1 MSDINTPTRGRPRH
15 FDEEAVLDD
24 LTALFWQKGYSQTT
38 VADLVETS
46 GVHKPSLYRTF
57 GTKDQLF
64 ATILRRYFAK
74 RMDMIDKAVEM
85 AGPGIEGIHA
95 FLERLKNN
103 DVTSTSQPGCLLA
116 NSSSELCGTTPGF
129 EQFGLEYRNALRQR
143 IRVLINQAEPEGT
156 TNDGITDQRTELFV
170 NFMLGLNVTTR
181 GGADDT
187 EIARIVDAMHTTVD
201 TWSRRLVTPLSD
213 VE

>member
-1 MSDINTPTRGRPRH
+1 VNDTNTPTRGRPRH
-15 FDEEAVLDD
+15 FDEETVLDD

-57 GTKDQLF
+57 GTKNELF
-64 ATILRRYFAK
+64 ATILRRYLTN
-74 RMDMIDKAVEM
+74 RMDAMESLIESV
-85 AGPGIEGIHA
+85 GPGIEGIHT
-95 FLERLKNN
+95 FLEQLKSNAAP
-103 DVTSTSQPGCLLA
+103 STNQPGCLLA

-143 IRVLINQAEPEGT
+143 IRVLINQADAEGT
-156 TNDGITDQRTELFV
+156 TNDDLIDQRTELFV
-170 NFMLGLNVTTR
+170 NFLLGLNVTAR

-187 EIARIVDAMHTTVD
+187 ETGRIIDAMHTTVD
-201 TWSRRLVTPLSD
+201 TWND
-213 VE
+213 

>member
-1 MSDINTPTRGRPRH
+1 VNDTNTPTRGRPRH
-15 FDEEAVLDD
+15 FDEETVLDD

-57 GTKDQLF
+57 GTKNELF
-64 ATILRRYFAK
+64 ATILRRYLTN
-74 RMDMIDKAVEM
+74 RMDAMESLIESV
-85 AGPGIEGIHA
+85 GPGIEGIHT
-95 FLERLKNN
+95 FLEQLKSNAAP
-103 DVTSTSQPGCLLA
+103 STNQPGCLLA

-143 IRVLINQAEPEGT
+143 IRVLINQADAEGT
-156 TNDGITDQRTELFV
+156 TNDDLVDQRTELFV
-170 NFMLGLNVTTR
+170 NFLLGLNVTAR

-187 EIARIVDAMHTTVD
+187 ETGRIIDAMHTTVD
-201 TWSRRLVTPLSD
+201 TWND
-213 VE
+213 